1 MFGYDLCSPSR
12 DLSARARKCQGSCHE
27 DPQDENE
34 MHHYKCFVDEMRT
47 TKEHCG
53 AYAEDLND
61 AVTHALEYTNDD
73 KVTHHFINICLPDK
87 EFKICAGQCRDWDG
101 DKMCQVVSWQWNE
114 DERRADLEMS
124 VAACGPVKNSLR
136 DTGII
141 IGCVIAAIAIIGVV
155 TMVVI
160 RKKYDRVNTSE

>member
-1 MFGYDLCSPSR
+1 M
-12 DLSARARKCQGSCHE
+12 
-27 DPQDENE
+27 
-34 MHHYKCFVDEMRT
+34 
-47 TKEHCG
+47 
-53 AYAEDLND
+53 
-61 AVTHALEYTNDD
+61 
-73 KVTHHFINICLPDK
+73 PDK

>member
-1 MFGYDLCSPSR
+1 
-12 DLSARARKCQGSCHE
+12 
-27 DPQDENE
+27 
-34 MHHYKCFVDEMRT
+34 
-47 TKEHCG
+47 
-53 AYAEDLND
+53 
-61 AVTHALEYTNDD
+61 
-73 KVTHHFINICLPDK
+73 
-87 EFKICAGQCRDWDG
+87 
-101 DKMCQVVSWQWNE
+101 MCQVVSWQWNE

>member
-1 MFGYDLCSPSR
+1 
-12 DLSARARKCQGSCHE
+12 
-27 DPQDENE
+27 
-34 MHHYKCFVDEMRT
+34 
-47 TKEHCG
+47 
-53 AYAEDLND
+53 
-61 AVTHALEYTNDD
+61 
-73 KVTHHFINICLPDK
+73 
-87 EFKICAGQCRDWDG
+87 
-101 DKMCQVVSWQWNE
+101 
-114 DERRADLEMS
+114 MS